1 MMMDILENQQ
11 VHRRPKSSFYGSAPY
26 GRMYAYGSDF
36 IGQIRQ
42 KPARV
47 KRRPPPA
54 LRPAPEKK
62 ADNGH
67 VHRTVY
73 PVPKKSGG
81 LSAISHSLIMSVFIV
96 VFALF
101 AMGALN
107 WQGLGQSALDSVK
120 LYPDS
125 LIERDLAGFAGI
137 PSLDVPVEDRDIP
150 LDLAE
155 IFEWK
160 KPYTVK
166 WGDSVSS
173 IALAYGLS
181 MDAIITSNNIKDA
194 RRLPAG
200 MELRIPNMDGISYTV
215 KKGDNLSTIA
225 ESKKV
230 PLNVVLDA
238 NNITSSAISPGQIL
252 FIPGARMQKEELRR
266 AMGELFIYPIKGRRT
281 DSYGYRINPFT
292 NTQQFHAAI
301 DLAAPTGTPVRA
313 SREGRVT
320 SIGNNAVYGK
330 FIILS
335 HAGGYETLYAHL
347 NTIVVKQGSRVNQ
360 GEKIGEVGS
369 TGRSTGPHLHFAIY
383 KNDRPVNPLDLL

>member
-1 MMMDILENQQ
+1 
-11 VHRRPKSSFYGSAPY
+11 
-26 GRMYAYGSDF
+26 
-36 IGQIRQ
+36 
-42 KPARV
+42 
-47 KRRPPPA
+47 
-54 LRPAPEKK
+54 
-62 ADNGH
+62 
-67 VHRTVY
+67 
-73 PVPKKSGG
+73 
-81 LSAISHSLIMSVFIV
+81 
-96 VFALF
+96 
-101 AMGALN
+101 
-107 WQGLGQSALDSVK
+107 VK

-125 LIERDLAGFAGI
+125 LIEHDLAEFAGI

-225 ESKKV
+225 ESRKV

-252 FIPGARMQKEELRR
+252 FIPGARMQKEDLRR
-266 AMGELFIYPIKGRRT
+266 AMGELFVYPVKGRRT

-301 DLAAPTGTPVRA
+301 DLAAPTGTPVKA

-335 HAGGYETLYAHL
+335 HGGGYETLYAHL